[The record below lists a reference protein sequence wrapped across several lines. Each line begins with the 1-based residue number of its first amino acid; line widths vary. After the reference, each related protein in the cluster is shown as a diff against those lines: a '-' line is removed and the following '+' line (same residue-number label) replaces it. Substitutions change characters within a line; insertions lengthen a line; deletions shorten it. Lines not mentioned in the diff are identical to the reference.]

1 MNINTELTRMKNRMF
16 PPTLAAAILDDCK
29 RELKGTREE
38 PYSAGYETSM
48 KVLETALSA
57 EQREIL
63 QKADGLFASSMEVL
77 LQFYFS
83 RGMFTSFQQ
92 YFARKSDSRDLVEEI
107 LTLST
112 GYRGPDGRVHQEKYR
127 EADKLLDALRDQ
139 VGSENQ
145 GHISAVCA
153 AWETWQEP
161 FQKKAF
167 YFGYRY
173 GIVLLNESGLA
184 EHLHTM
190 IDQVV
195 LTEYALEVITPKLVE
210 DGMSGKEVSSEAV

>member
-29 RELKGTREE
+29 RELKGTIEE

-83 RGMFTSFQQ
+83 RGID
-92 YFARKSDSRDLVEEI
+92 RKS
-107 LTLST
+107 
-112 GYRGPDGRVHQEKYR
+112 
-127 EADKLLDALRDQ
+127 
-139 VGSENQ
+139 
-145 GHISAVCA
+145 
-153 AWETWQEP
+153 
-161 FQKKAF
+161 
-167 YFGYRY
+167 
-173 GIVLLNESGLA
+173 
-184 EHLHTM
+184 
-190 IDQVV
+190 VV
-195 LTEYALEVITPKLVE
+195 
-210 DGMSGKEVSSEAV
+210 

>member
-29 RELKGTREE
+29 RELKGTIEE

-92 YFARKSDSRDLVEEI
+92 YFA
-107 LTLST
+107 
-112 GYRGPDGRVHQEKYR
+112 
-127 EADKLLDALRDQ
+127 
-139 VGSENQ
+139 
-145 GHISAVCA
+145 
-153 AWETWQEP
+153 
-161 FQKKAF
+161 
-167 YFGYRY
+167 
-173 GIVLLNESGLA
+173 
-184 EHLHTM
+184 
-190 IDQVV
+190 
-195 LTEYALEVITPKLVE
+195 
-210 DGMSGKEVSSEAV
+210 